1 MNKVNIMGKLS
12 MIFTPSIQLQQFINL
27 VLLCLVGKYVGYIYL
42 SWVKIFSLLVF
53 TFFLEHS
60 FIYIQSK
67 KITFISYSSLST
79 ALGVMLMMLSTHFYI
94 YLFVIVLALAQ
105 KHFLRYEAQH
115 FFNPS
120 NFALMGGLLFFYHD
134 THLALGQLGE
144 SAIFQVLV
152 LILAFLIL
160 YRVNRW
166 ILSVVFVFSYV
177 ALQYFLLL
185 PTDPV
190 LLFEDI
196 YARFYSVSFIVFIVF
211 MLTDPKTTPSS
222 YMTQSIFAIVLALG
236 ATLLDYFFGFRVQH
250 LFMVLFL
257 CTPLYIG
264 LQLLYKEKRTIYFYF
279 SLSTILLLTL
289 SAIIYIEIQAPYYLE
304 MYR

>member
-1 MNKVNIMGKLS
+1 MTQLNIMGKLS

-42 SWVKIFSLLVF
+42 SWVEIFLLLVF
-53 TFFLEHS
+53 TFFIEHV